1 MAASTDLCQYPRGT
15 TLCLALFLLFAD
27 GSAHAA
33 KWLDYLRNY
42 DLNHYALGV
51 SFSTSQN
58 PYAGVSNSAFAYP
71 YLTSF
76 THASLTEDWFLI
88 RAGNMGIRYVTK
100 SDWELGVI
108 GRIQTLGLI
117 ETDSDELLG
126 LEPRSWAIEAGPL
139 FGWRRW
145 PVQVHFRSFWGLTGE
160 NDGMTSE
167 VEFSLPRKFAR
178 GYFVP
183 TVRFIHMSDDYSNY
197 YFGVSDQESTPT
209 RPAYQ
214 PGAITNTSVGFTLG
228 YELTPRWLLSTTVG
242 LEFLDSSVTAS
253 PIVERDQLWSANIG
267 LAYNAD
273 LFEPRAH
280 DGGQKQQTIEFRLG
294 AFNSSIDTELTRGT
308 SDGQPGDELDLEDF
322 LGVADKET
330 IFQLDA
336 LFRVAYF
343 HRLEFSY
350 FELRR
355 NALKTLERD
364 IDFGDE
370 TFLEGT
376 EVETSIE
383 SQYVRLAYSYSLM
396 RDQQKELGVSAGLT
410 YSKFETGLIAEST
423 QQSERVKVSAPL
435 PTIGVFGSV
444 AIGQKWRLG
453 ADIDVFALE
462 FDRYDGYMAYVNLG
476 LDRRFS
482 DVFGAGIGYNYYV
495 TKLDAKDD
503 DLRGTFS
510 MRHHGPTLYL
520 SVLF

>member
-1 MAASTDLCQYPRGT
+1 MAASTDLQQNRHVAASW
-15 TLCLALFLLFAD
+15 LAIILLFAN
-27 GSAHAA
+27 GSAQAA

-42 DLNHYALGV
+42 DLNNYALGV
-51 SFSTSQN
+51 SIATSQN
-58 PYAGVSNSAFAYP
+58 PYVGVSNSTFAYP

-76 THASLTEDWFLI
+76 THASLTDDWFLI

-108 GRIQTLGLI
+108 GRIQTLGFGSN
-117 ETDSDELLG
+117 DSDELLG

-139 FGWRRW
+139 VGWRRW
-145 PVQVHFRSFWGLTGE
+145 PVQIHFRSFRGLTGD
-160 NDGMTSE
+160 NDGITSE
-167 VEFSLPRKFAR
+167 VEFSLPRKFGR
-178 GYFVP
+178 GHFVP
-183 TVRFIHMSDDYSNY
+183 SVKFIHMDDEYSDY
-197 YFGVSDQESTPT
+197 YFGVSEQESTPT
-209 RPAYQ
+209 RPEYH

-228 YELTPRWLLSTTVG
+228 YELTPQWLLSTTIG

-253 PIVERDQLWSANIG
+253 PIVERDHLWSANIG

-280 DGGQKQQTIEFRLG
+280 DGEQQQTIELRLG
-294 AFNSSIDTELTRGT
+294 AFNSSIDTEITRDA

-322 LGVADKET
+322 LGIADQET
-330 IFQLDA
+330 IIQLDA

-355 NALKTLERD
+355 NAKKILERD
-364 IDFGDE
+364 INFGDE

-376 EVETSIE
+376 EVETSFE
-383 SQYVRLAYSYSLM
+383 SEYIRLAYSYSLM

-410 YSKFETGLIAEST
+410 YSRFETGLTAEST
-423 QQSERVKVSAPL
+423 LQSERVKVNAPL

-444 AIGQKWRLG
+444 AIGKKWRLG
-453 ADIDVFALE
+453 ADIDVFALD

-476 LDRRFS
+476 LDRKFGN
-482 DVFGAGIGYNYYV
+482 VFGAGIGYNFY
-495 TKLDAKDD
+495 TMKLNARDD
-503 DLRGTFS
+503 DLHGTFNI
-510 MRHHGPTLYL
+510 RHYGPTLYL
-520 SVLF
+520 SILF